1 MRRSYDQ
8 VNDVHD
14 NRVPIYSEEAFQYG
28 VLFKAKFI
36 GSLEISRPSSKLDII
51 TAMRRIRYEFK
62 VKGIKKIRAHMYM
75 SLDGVKV
82 TRRKKNR
89 RRKHYTDEQLFIM
102 HHPIYRIFYV
112 SHDSQDQRIFSY
124 ITRES
129 PSNTFRCNV
138 FKAKKKSLALHIV
151 RALGQAFDVCHK
163 LNPRPQVKDQEKKE
177 ERKDGEREVKE
188 TDIDE
193 EEEVTVGEELQSTVK
208 VTDLDAL
215 TEEQERRKE
224 GDLIKFPVT
233 FDEDDAGFNWASQM
247 GSTKP
252 NGNLLETQGLL
263 SNPFSTHDQ
272 ESWEAEKQQLY
283 SHIQVLQKQLW
294 EETEARVEAQTRVE
308 HLLKQ
313 NQELMDHLQKMVG
326 QSQTK
331 EGVSSPPPSEDA
343 NLLHTHVEALLMKSQ
358 SPEGRVPG
366 VPSHT
371 GSSSQPANV
380 DSFDPLD
387 SGTPEV
393 TVGAN

>member
-138 FKAKKKSLALHIV
+138 FKAKKKVS
-151 RALGQAFDVCHK
+151 
-163 LNPRPQVKDQEKKE
+163 
-177 ERKDGEREVKE
+177 
-188 TDIDE
+188 
-193 EEEVTVGEELQSTVK
+193 
-208 VTDLDAL
+208 DLYIL
-215 TEEQERRKE
+215 T
-224 GDLIKFPVT
+224 
-233 FDEDDAGFNWASQM
+233 
-247 GSTKP
+247 
-252 NGNLLETQGLL
+252 
-263 SNPFSTHDQ
+263 
-272 ESWEAEKQQLY
+272 
-283 SHIQVLQKQLW
+283 
-294 EETEARVEAQTRVE
+294 
-308 HLLKQ
+308 
-313 NQELMDHLQKMVG
+313 
-326 QSQTK
+326 
-331 EGVSSPPPSEDA
+331 
-343 NLLHTHVEALLMKSQ
+343 
-358 SPEGRVPG
+358 
-366 VPSHT
+366 
-371 GSSSQPANV
+371 
-380 DSFDPLD
+380 
-387 SGTPEV
+387 
-393 TVGAN
+393 